1 MSGDREVTSEQS
13 SIRKAAGYDELYSS
27 GREPKE
33 YLSSSPK
40 REPSTHSF
48 AKEEEEYEE
57 DEEEDVGEEDEEGEG
72 EMRGVIRVTSRRWS
86 VKRSATVLGLSSFP
100 LYGRWMTSIQPCPQ
114 TF

>member
-57 DEEEDVGEEDEEGEG
+57 EERRLWVTR
-72 EMRGVIRVTSRRWS
+72 MRKKREWEKVRGMIRATSRRWI
-86 VKRSATVLGLSSFP
+86 VKRSVMVLGLSSFL
-100 LYGRWMTSIQPCPQ
+100 LYER
-114 TF
+114 